1 MAGTVCAVLCAVLAV
16 ALASPDQRVMA
27 EMRVA
32 ADPIGETNARY
43 ASWTIDSSYNRWSA
57 CHPPHICCTFEH
69 AALFVGS
76 QSYACCASAAG
87 IQQGV
92 QHLHLHLHARTRSLL
107 QGTAAPA
114 PAPAR
119 KNSLITCSTC
129 TCTCTQELAHYCRAC
144 STCTCTQELARS
156 LTNSLKHLLAHSLTH
171 PLTRPH
177 PHYQLTRHALL

>member
-119 KNSLITCSTC
+119 KNSLITAGHCSTC
-129 TCTCTQELAHYCRAC
+129 TCTCTQELAHYLQHLHLHLHAR
-144 STCTCTQELARS
+144 TRS
-156 LTNSLKHLLAHSLTH
+156 LLQGVQHLHLHARTRSFTN
-171 PLTRPH
+171 
-177 PHYQLTRHALL
+177 